1 MTKGFDAVI
10 FVEYNSVFYKNQLD
24 LIEKIET
31 PVLLISTGV
40 SCVFNEITKIDSL
53 VKSYCLKKPSIRAL
67 AQVIKGN

>member
-1 MTKGFDAVI
+1 M
-10 FVEYNSVFYKNQLD
+10 
-24 LIEKIET
+24 IEKIET

-40 SCVFNEITKIDSL
+40 SWVFNEITKIDSL